1 MVLSVVSAM
10 NRINFWFMWLLAPMF
25 LYFTRVFKNK
35 KILDIILLIYGVFL
49 GLILLIVDI
58 LAIKSWSHGLLVI
71 MLLPLPIYL
80 GKILKTKIKEG
91 KNNKKIVEEKISE
104 KEEAEID
111 GKIIDYSKRNFLK
124 FLAGSGVASLVMF
137 LFSKKNAHAAFFGS
151 VPGPGTVALKNSS
164 GDKIDP
170 AVNSPT
176 DGYGICD
183 ISSGT
188 INYYGYINK
197 DGSWYILKEDTEN
210 NNFSYAS
217 NLNNGSV
224 SVYSSAWSAKD
235 STLVFGSFNQ
245 AF

>member
-1 MVLSVVSAM
+1 
-10 NRINFWFMWLLAPMF
+10 
-25 LYFTRVFKNK
+25 
-35 KILDIILLIYGVFL
+35 
-49 GLILLIVDI
+49 
-58 LAIKSWSHGLLVI
+58 
-71 MLLPLPIYL
+71 
-80 GKILKTKIKEG
+80 
-91 KNNKKIVEEKISE
+91 
-104 KEEAEID
+104 
-111 GKIIDYSKRNFLK
+111 LK
-124 FLAGSGVASLVMF
+124 FLAGSGVASVVMF

-151 VPGPGTVALKNSS
+151 VSGPGTVVLKNSS

-197 DGSWYILKEDTEN
+197 DGSWYILKEDTGN

-224 SVYSSAWSAKD
+224 SVYSSAWSIKD